1 MYYQFYE
8 RNIDFAKQEP
18 HHFLREMQRKNNSLV
33 FCTLNKKR
41 WQNNKIVDN
50 LIGSRGQPG
59 LNRWPLDLPS
69 NALPLSY
76 APKWQQNGAI
86 IKSLIQLRASLK

>member
-33 FCTLNKKR
+33 FCTLPNKGDKTI
-41 WQNNKIVDN
+41 K
-50 LIGSRGQPG
+50 
-59 LNRWPLDLPS
+59 
-69 NALPLSY
+69 LS
-76 APKWQQNGAI
+76 I
-86 IKSLIQLRASLK
+86 T